1 MSFLNTVGNAALNGM
16 QGYGAQARRPMTPGW
31 NGQQPAPGVAP
42 QQAGQP
48 RDKGML
54 MQYLRR
60 KINPVSGASPAD
72 AGLPQDGM
80 QIPMGTPPP
89 VGAGPSMPPPE
100 NAYQSPFPMK
110 PPVTDGEDPSQNP
123 DAQRGP
129 GGMQFAQG
137 GVVNRPTTAI
147 IGEDGPEMVVPLS
160 GRPDAKVSPRN
171 LPGMQMQ
178 YGRR

>member
-1 MSFLNTVGNAALNGM
+1 MSFGSTVGNIALGAA
-16 QGYGAQARRPMTPGW
+16 QAYGAQGQRPPM
-31 NGQQPAPGVAP
+31 PA
-42 QQAGQP
+42 QTQTGQP

-60 KINPVSGASPAD
+60 KVNPVTGAMPDGASGGMP
-72 AGLPQDGM
+72 DGM
-80 QIPMGTPPP
+80 QIPMGTPPA
-89 VGAGPSMPPPE
+89 VGAGPSMPAPPQ
-100 NAYQSPFPMK
+100 NPYQNPYPRK
-110 PPVTDGEDPSQNP
+110 PPMTDQMDPSQNP
-123 DAQRGP
+123 DAQMGP
-129 GGMQFAQG
+129 GGQQFAQG
-137 GVVNRPTTAI
+137 GVVSKPTTAI